1 MARVAVTMTRDLIVD
16 GVLYKAGE
24 TVELPGVSAAVVID
38 RGAGVPVCAS
48 EEIAAPAEG
57 VGESIAA
64 VLVVEEPEP
73 EEKPAPRR
81 RSRKA
86 KDEDA
91 QPEEPE
97 GGESE
102 AEDASEPATGEGQEI

>member
-24 TVELPGVSAAVVID
+24 TVELPGVSAAVVLD

-48 EEIAAPAEG
+48 EEIQEQAPVEDVVG
-57 VGESIAA
+57 VLQIVDPA
-64 VLVVEEPEP
+64 P

>member
-1 MARVAVTMTRDLIVD
+1 MARVMVRMTRDMIVD

-24 TVELPGVSAAVVID
+24 TVELPGVSAAVVLD

-48 EEIAAPAEG
+48 EEIQEQAPVEDVVG
-57 VGESIAA
+57 VLQIVDPA
-64 VLVVEEPEP
+64 P

-86 KDEDA
+86 DRAEEGADA
-91 QPEEPE
+91 EAGDAE
-97 GGESE
+97 GE
-102 AEDASEPATGEGQEI
+102 AEMKETQHDDADG